1 VAPLV
6 EQVPATT
13 LWLGLTSLWAVGGDR
28 LARPAATAGL
38 VVVVSMAE
46 PVDLVSSDKVTTV
59 AEVTPIQA
67 AAAVVVPQP
76 LAPPVLAQRAALV
89 ALERPAVSMEP
100 RRHAAAA
107 VVVMAP

>member
-13 LWLGLTSLWAVGGDR
+13 LWLALTSLWAVVGDR
-28 LARPAATAGL
+28 LGRLAATAGL
-38 VVVVSMAE
+38 VVVVSTAE

-67 AAAVVVPQP
+67 AAAVVVPQR
-76 LAPPVLAQRAALV
+76 LELPVRVQRAALV
-89 ALERPAVSMEP
+89 ALERPAVLMDQ